1 MKKEGKP
8 KSSGVSFG
16 NAMFAMKDLEMDYA
30 QFNGGPPP
38 PPQKVQ
44 PNPVNK
50 NPLVVAN
57 KKPASISKAPQP
69 ASKTLQQK

>member
-8 KSSGVSFG
+8 KPSGVSFG

-38 PPQKVQ
+38 PPKVQ

-50 NPLVVAN
+50 NPLAAN
-57 KKPASISKAPQP
+57 KKPASVSKAPQP